1 MAPFFQ
7 DGTIFQRWRNF
18 FKMAYFFNMAP
29 FFKKQLIGQVKTVL
43 TRVGADTL
51 LKHNKDAFS
60 SVLVDPALAQMFL
73 KPVAKLQNSLKT
85 HFRNHLTEFLKI
97 NRQKKK
103 LTGAGYSISSDNKSL
118 KQLTSFYKY
127 SVYE

>member
-1 MAPFFQ
+1 
-7 DGTIFQRWRNF
+7 
-18 FKMAYFFNMAP
+18 
-29 FFKKQLIGQVKTVL
+29 VL